1 MLCMINIK
9 TSTDDTAI
17 ATNAGEH
24 VVRFVNN
31 EVMEEE
37 EEEEFVNDV
46 GDDDNDDDA
55 EAAVVRGDKVLPTGT
70 GTRRCFNNDGVL
82 L

>member
-1 MLCMINIK
+1 MPMLCTINIK

-37 EEEEFVNDV
+37 EEEFVNDV
-46 GDDDNDDDA
+46 GDDDDDA
-55 EAAVVRGDKVLPTGT
+55 EAAVVRGDQVLPT
-70 GTRRCFNNDGVL
+70 RRCRCFNNDGVL